1 MTPFAK
7 INHLCTFTRPK
18 RETSTK
24 TMDDF
29 ILFIILGI
37 AGSFFNMLYNQLRK
51 AINVESPAPKK
62 EESKATNKKKRT
74 LYQNLKTFSLIDTF
88 QRFCSAS
95 ALNSQ

>member
-1 MTPFAK
+1 MAQ
-7 INHLCTFTRPK
+7 HGTFTKTK

-62 EESKATNKKKRT
+62 RNLNLQIKKTNVIPKP
-74 LYQNLKTFSLIDTF
+74 
-88 QRFCSAS
+88 
-95 ALNSQ
+95 